1 MSKFRKGA
9 SSEEIRDT
17 QKGSSA
23 TKHGFLFDRDD
34 EVNSYVAQI
43 MNGQTTLEDVPE
55 ELQTNVKSE
64 LRANGFKQTSK
75 NEGAK
80 MNITRSTLR
89 RLVNEEL
96 NKLREEEETPE
107 VKSVKAYYSTAVK
120 TDAEIKG
127 KKAKLAKELFDL
139 GTTGEDAIMK
149 ALEAAG
155 RIEGESFAS
164 ELAGMQ
170 VVKESRRIRR
180 RLHEEIENDQYETLL
195 LLYDFTV
202 DTSDD
207 SNTRSDFNIVLEDVA
222 KNLARFYLTALRDI
236 EELFDVMIKN
246 EPKEKTAK
254 LEANLMLA
262 GLTLESIPELIFNE
276 QRAQRSF
283 PTVTGI
289 DESKHLR
296 RLILRELRQQGI
308 I

>member
-9 SSEEIRDT
+9 SPEEIRDT

-96 NKLREEEETPE
+96 NKLREEEEPPA
-107 VKSVKAYYSTAVK
+107 VKAVK
-120 TDAEIKG
+120 DFYATDKKDEAELESSYE
-127 KKAKLAKELFDL
+127 KLAKELHAAGAKDL
-139 GTTGEDAIMK
+139 SSI
-149 ALEAAG
+149 EAAV
-155 RIEGESFAS
+155 ET
-164 ELAGMQ
+164 AGHDPSSIAQ
-170 VVKESRRIRR
+170 D
-180 RLHEEIENDQYETLL
+180 L
-195 LLYDFTV
+195 
-202 DTSDD
+202 
-207 SNTRSDFNIVLEDVA
+207 
-222 KNLARFYLTALRDI
+222 LARQ
-236 EELFDVMIKN
+236 
-246 EPKEKTAK
+246 AK
-254 LEANLMLA
+254 LN
-262 GLTLESIPELIFNE
+262 
-276 QRAQRSF
+276 
-283 PTVTGI
+283 
-289 DESKHLR
+289 ESKHLR
-296 RLILRELRQQGI
+296 QLILRELRQQGI

>member
-17 QKGSSA
+17 QKGSIGQQ
-23 TKHGFLFDRDD
+23 HGFLFDRDD

-80 MNITRSTLR
+80 MSITRSMIR
-89 RLVNEEL
+89 NIVNETL
-96 NKLREEEETPE
+96 DRLLKEEESPA
-107 VKSVKAYYSTAVK
+107 VKAVKTYYSTAVK
-120 TDAEIKG
+120 TEAE
-127 KKAKLAKELFDL
+127 LKE
-139 GTTGEDAIMK
+139 G
-149 ALEAAG
+149 
-155 RIEGESFAS
+155 
-164 ELAGMQ
+164 
-170 VVKESRRIRR
+170 RRIRR

-207 SNTRSDFNIVLEDVA
+207 SNIRSDFNVVLEDVA
-222 KNLARFYLTALRDI
+222 KDLARFYLTALRDI
-236 EELFDVMIKN
+236 EELFNVVIKN

-262 GLTLESIPELIFNE
+262 GLTLKSIPELIFNE

-283 PTVTGI
+283 PTATGI
-289 DESKHLR
+289 NESRNLR

>member
-9 SSEEIRDT
+9 SPEEIRDT

-43 MNGQTTLEDVPE
+43 MNGQTTLEDVPK

-96 NKLREEEETPE
+96 NKLREEETPA
-107 VKSVKAYYSTAVK
+107 VKAVKDFYSTDK
-120 TDAEIKG
+120 KDEAELESSYE
-127 KKAKLAKELFDL
+127 KLAKALHDAGAKDL
-139 GTTGEDAIMK
+139 SSI
-149 ALEAAG
+149 EAAVEATDHDPTS
-155 RIEGESFAS
+155 IAQDL
-164 ELAGMQ
+164 LARQ
-170 VVKESRRIRR
+170 TKLNESR
-180 RLHEEIENDQYETLL
+180 N
-195 LLYDFTV
+195 
-202 DTSDD
+202 
-207 SNTRSDFNIVLEDVA
+207 
-222 KNLARFYLTALRDI
+222 
-236 EELFDVMIKN
+236 
-246 EPKEKTAK
+246 
-254 LEANLMLA
+254 
-262 GLTLESIPELIFNE
+262 
-276 QRAQRSF
+276 
-283 PTVTGI
+283 
-289 DESKHLR
+289 LR